1 MGKKLSIAE
10 FIVLIAF
17 MFSLIAY
24 ATDAM
29 LPAFEQIASDLNTAN
44 VSRVQLI
51 IASFFLGT
59 GIGQLLAGPLSDT
72 LGRKPVILG
81 GIGIFIA
88 SSVWAY
94 ATHSIEMLLVARF
107 VQGLGISAP
116 RTVGMAMVRDMYA
129 GRQMAR
135 VVSLA
140 MMLFVLVP
148 GVAPLFGQYLMLNFG
163 WRSIFLSCVVLG
175 LMVCLWLW
183 VRQEETLRVE
193 KRKAFRWMVLIE
205 GWHEL
210 RKSRRAIMSVI
221 TLCFAYSFIFAYLS
235 SAQQVFVDWLG
246 VGEAFPLYFGI
257 IAVISGAAG
266 ALNAALVVRLGM
278 WLLSSI
284 GMLIIFVCS
293 MATGTVIWVGWV
305 DGPALLYL
313 FLGWSIMMFFVS
325 GLVFT
330 NLNAMAMEPMGHIAG
345 TASALIGA
353 ISTIGSMVLVIPIG
367 QMYNGTG
374 MPLIFG
380 VGACAGVGYMLNK
393 WNPRELDADLSR

>member
-1 MGKKLSIAE
+1 MGKKLSMPE
-10 FIVLIAF
+10 FIVLMAF

-29 LPAFEQIASDLNTAN
+29 LPAFEQIAEDLQTTN

-59 GIGQLLAGPLSDT
+59 GVGQLLAGPLSDT

-81 GIGIFIA
+81 GIAIFVL
-88 SSVWAY
+88 SSVWAWS
-94 ATHSIEMLLVARF
+94 TNSIEMLLLARF

-116 RTVGMAMVRDMYA
+116 RTVGMAMVRDLYA

-148 GVAPLFGQYLMLNFG
+148 GVAPLFGQLLMLAFG

-175 LMVCLWLW
+175 GMVSLWFWL
-183 VRQEETLRVE
+183 RQEETLVPDR
-193 KRKAFRWMVLIE
+193 RKPFRWGVLVE
-205 GWHEL
+205 GWKEIQ
-210 RKSRRAIMSVI
+210 KSRRALLSMII
-221 TLCFAYSFIFAYLS
+221 LCFAYSLIFAYLS

-246 VGEAFPLYFGI
+246 VGDAFPLYFGV
-257 IAVISGAAG
+257 IAVLSGFAG
-266 ALNAALVVRLGM
+266 ALNAILVVRLGM
-278 WLLSSI
+278 WLLSSV
-284 GMLIIFVCS
+284 GMLIIFVLS
-293 MATGTVIWVGWV
+293 MITGIIVWAGLIEGQM
-305 DGPALLYL
+305 LLSM
-313 FLGWSIMMFFVS
+313 FVAWSIMVFFVS

-353 ISTIGSMVLVIPIG
+353 FSTIGSMVLVIPIG

-374 MPLIFG
+374 VPLIFG
-380 VGACAGVGYMLNK
+380 IGLCAGAGFFLNL
-393 WNPRELDADLSR
+393 WNPRESTL